1 MTDAYKIVGKAGGVD
16 SNPNLPEHYQ
26 AGRSTVRKIRSDEV
40 ILESLRSQR
49 QGQRPG
55 GPTPLPRSSGCTG
68 AEGPRGA
75 IQVEGQ
81 EGRW

>member
-40 ILESLRSQR
+40 ILESLRSQQIR
-49 QGQRPG
+49 MTYPTQPGQPSALPISGSPNPMFLLKLPG
-55 GPTPLPRSSGCTG
+55 KRLT
-68 AEGPRGA
+68 
-75 IQVEGQ
+75 
-81 EGRW
+81 